1 MKLLLSFIISVIL
14 LVHPQVYAQ
23 ESAVGNGSAQ
33 ADSPLVIDQSD
44 YKVDTIGQ
52 TIMRQIVERVSN
64 GLEQLKNNTT
74 INGAGEQIITML
86 MMIMLAWGLIK
97 AMFGNGFNQFIEEV
111 IHIFMLWGIVQAVLH
126 AGGIEGIQSLIDSIA
141 SSFANSDMST
151 LSGAMNGS
159 VENTFSALSSILSMP
174 SSDTKLSLTK
184 LKEMLPLVA
193 IFIVQLLGKITAG
206 FIVVIAF
213 VVYAANVILSF
224 CSVILATAFA
234 PIMVPFLLNQHTS
247 FLFNSWIRFFIGA
260 LLMKCVGAFFMSFT
274 NTLMRTMNDVAA
286 SVVTDSKVDPYELI
300 IANFVVY
307 VSIVGLAGLAA
318 YLMTMVPKI
327 ATGLISGSGGN
338 GFSGMRTITQ
348 SPAMQKANQYTTVGG
363 NKGK

>member
-1 MKLLLSFIISVIL
+1 MKLLLAIIFTIFTCL
-14 LVHPQVYAQ
+14 LPSAFAQ
-23 ESAVGNGSAQ
+23 GTGTAGGAQ
-33 ADSPLVIDQSD
+33 PDSSLVINQDD

-52 TIMRQIVERVSN
+52 TIMRQIVEKVSN
-64 GLEQLKNNTT
+64 GLEDLNNNTA
-74 INGAGEQIITML
+74 ISGASGTIITLL
-86 MMIMLAWGLIK
+86 MATMLAWGLIK

-111 IHIFMLWGIVQAVLH
+111 IHIFMIWGIVQAILH
-126 AGGIEGIQSLIDSIA
+126 AGGIEGIQGLIDSMA
-141 SSFANSDMST
+141 SSFANADMST

-247 FLFNSWIRFFIGA
+247 FLFNSWLRFFIGA
-260 LLMKCVGAFFMSFT
+260 LLMKCVGAFFMNFT
-274 NTLMRTMNDVAA
+274 NTLMKSMNEVAT

-300 IANFVVY
+300 VANFVVY

-327 ATGLISGSGGN
+327 ATGLISGAGGN
-338 GFSGMRTITQ
+338 GFSGMKTITQ
-348 SPAMQKANQYTTVGG
+348 SPIMQKTNQATSVGG

>member
-1 MKLLLSFIISVIL
+1 MRLLLAIIIACFTL
-14 LVHPQVYAQ
+14 FGQMAYAQ
-23 ESAVGNGSAQ
+23 DPNSGTSANA
-33 ADSPLVIDQSD
+33 PLVINQAD
-44 YKVDTIGQ
+44 YNVDTIGQ
-52 TIMRQIVERVSN
+52 TIMSQIVDRVSN
-64 GLEQLKNNTT
+64 GLDALKSNTAISGASDT
-74 INGAGEQIITML
+74 I
-86 MMIMLAWGLIK
+86 IMLLMAIMMAWGLIK
-97 AMFGNGFNQFIEEV
+97 AMFGNGFNQFVEEV
-111 IHIFMLWGIVQAVLH
+111 IHIFMIWGIVQAVLH
-126 AGGIEGIQSLIDSIA
+126 AGGIEGIQSLIDSMA
-141 SSFANSDMST
+141 SSFANADMST
-151 LSGAMNGS
+151 LSGAMSCS
-159 VENTFSALSSILSMP
+159 VENTFSSLSSILSMP
-174 SSDTKLSLTK
+174 SSDTKLSLRK

-247 FLFNSWIRFFIGA
+247 FLFNSWLRFFIGA

-274 NTLMRTMNDVAA
+274 STLMTSMNDVAT
-286 SVVTDSKVDPYELI
+286 SVVTDSKVDPYEMV

-327 ATGLISGSGGN
+327 ATGLISGAGGS

-348 SPAMQKANQYTTVGG
+348 SPAMQKANQYTSVGG
-363 NKGK
+363 KGK

>member
-1 MKLLLSFIISVIL
+1 MKLLLSFIFSVIL
-14 LVHPQVYAQ
+14 LLHPQVYAQ

-247 FLFNSWIRFFIGA
+247 FIFNSWIRFFIGA

-348 SPAMQKANQYTTVGG
+348 SPVMQKANQYTSVGG

>member
-1 MKLLLSFIISVIL
+1 MKLLLSFIFSIL
-14 LVHPQVYAQ
+14 LLLNPHAYAQ
-23 ESAVGNGSAQ
+23 ESAAANGSVQ

-74 INGAGEQIITML
+74 ISGAGEQIITML

-247 FLFNSWIRFFIGA
+247 FIFNSWIRFFIGA

-348 SPAMQKANQYTTVGG
+348 SPVMQKANQYTSVGG